1 MYNKV
6 LSGIL
11 VVLIIAIIGV
21 LGYFGYGYYKKITL
35 NADAKEY
42 LEEFD
47 TLVVELSKEQEKDF
61 DAENQS
67 NENNSNNS
75 NGTNNTTMRGIATDK
90 LVYKGFTVVGK

>member
-47 TLVVELSKEQEKDF
+47 TLVVELSK
-61 DAENQS
+61 
-67 NENNSNNS
+67 
-75 NGTNNTTMRGIATDK
+75 
-90 LVYKGFTVVGK
+90 

>member
-47 TLVVELSKEQEKDF
+47 TLVVELSKEQERILMQKI
-61 DAENQS
+61 NQ
-67 NENNSNNS
+67 
-75 NGTNNTTMRGIATDK
+75 MRIIAIIQMAQIIQQ
-90 LVYKGFTVVGK
+90 